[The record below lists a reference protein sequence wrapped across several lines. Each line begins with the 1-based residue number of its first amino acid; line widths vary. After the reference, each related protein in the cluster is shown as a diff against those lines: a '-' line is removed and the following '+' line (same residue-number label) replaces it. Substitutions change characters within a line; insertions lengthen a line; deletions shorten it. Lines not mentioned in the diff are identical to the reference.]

1 MCMFCNQEFGPRR
14 REGLLTVLPS
24 HHGLTRRGTE
34 RTESTLSGSVHAN
47 FRRIEDFLDLDIV
60 FIVIIIM
67 LHSSHLLLH
76 LPDNLLHV
84 DRVGEEGSQEHLRG
98 TNTLLRLLLGSLGEQ
113 TAAEA
118 VEGVCCVE
126 VVVHVRKQ
134 RRRASMVNASPHTH
148 IT

>member
-1 MCMFCNQEFGPRR
+1 MRMFCNQESGPRR

-34 RTESTLSGSVHAN
+34 RTESTLSGSVHAD

-67 LHSSHLLLH
+67 LHSSHLH

-113 TAAEA
+113 TAAET

-126 VVVHVRKQ
+126 MVVHVRKQ
-134 RRRASMVNASPHTH
+134 RRRASMVNASPRTH

>member
-1 MCMFCNQEFGPRR
+1 MRMFCNQESGPRR
-14 REGLLTVLPS
+14 REGLLTALPS

-47 FRRIEDFLDLDIV
+47 FRRIEDLDIV

-113 TAAEA
+113 TAAET

-126 VVVHVRKQ
+126 MVVHVRKQ

>member
-1 MCMFCNQEFGPRR
+1 MRMFCNQESGPRR
-14 REGLLTVLPS
+14 REGLLTALPS

-34 RTESTLSGSVHAN
+34 RTESTLSGSVHAD
-47 FRRIEDFLDLDIV
+47 FRRIEDLDIV

-67 LHSSHLLLH
+67 LHSSYLLLH

>member
-1 MCMFCNQEFGPRR
+1 MFCNQESGPRR

-34 RTESTLSGSVHAN
+34 RTESTLSGSVHAD
-47 FRRIEDFLDLDIV
+47 FRRIEDLDIV

-67 LHSSHLLLH
+67 LHSSHLFLH

-98 TNTLLRLLLGSLGEQ
+98 TNTLFRLLLGSLGEQ

-126 VVVHVRKQ
+126 MVVHVRKQ

>member
-1 MCMFCNQEFGPRR
+1 MFCNQEFGPRR
-14 REGLLTVLPS
+14 REGLLTALPS

-34 RTESTLSGSVHAN
+34 RTESTLSGSVHAD
-47 FRRIEDFLDLDIV
+47 FRRIEDLDIV

-134 RRRASMVNASPHTH
+134 RRRASMVNASPRTH

>member
-1 MCMFCNQEFGPRR
+1 MRMFCNQESGPRR
-14 REGLLTVLPS
+14 REGLLTALPF

-34 RTESTLSGSVHAN
+34 RTESTLSGSVHAD
-47 FRRIEDFLDLDIV
+47 FRRIEDLDIV

-126 VVVHVRKQ
+126 MVVHVRKQ

>member
-1 MCMFCNQEFGPRR
+1 M
-14 REGLLTVLPS
+14 LTSAVS
-24 HHGLTRRGTE
+24 
-34 RTESTLSGSVHAN
+34 RTSSTWILSS
-47 FRRIEDFLDLDIV
+47 
-60 FIVIIIM
+60 
-67 LHSSHLLLH
+67 SSSSSCSHLLLH

-118 VEGVCCVE
+118 VEGVCGVE
-126 VVVHVRKQ
+126 MVVHVRKQ